1 MIMFDNLCFQEGNIN
16 FKEDCSINA
25 MSQIGIDTNL
35 IMKCFL
41 DSADID
47 TKGAPKTFNDVTLAS
62 NNFLLKEEYNARIH
76 DRNIQLI
83 PQVVLDGANYQG
95 RLEAEFVFDTI
106 CMSTPSNCIAMEDA
120 W

>member
-1 MIMFDNLCFQEGNIN
+1 
-16 FKEDCSINA
+16 

-76 DRNIQLI
+76 DRNI
-83 PQVVLDGANYQG
+83 
-95 RLEAEFVFDTI
+95 
-106 CMSTPSNCIAMEDA
+106 
-120 W
+120 